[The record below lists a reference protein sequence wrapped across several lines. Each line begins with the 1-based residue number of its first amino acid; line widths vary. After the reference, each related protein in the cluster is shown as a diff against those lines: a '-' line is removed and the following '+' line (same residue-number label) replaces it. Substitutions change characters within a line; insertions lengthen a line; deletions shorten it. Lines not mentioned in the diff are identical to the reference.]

1 MKAVAVDVHYNA
13 GLGSNPSFVKSLKD
27 GDYPAALKNTLD
39 IVGVTKDG
47 TQYTSSGLAKRRAS
61 IYNVGAAGL
70 GLPLITDTLTT
81 KKDGGSKSQVS
92 YFVGDG
98 KDVLLSLNLN
108 KPLAT
113 DSTEGWKNPVDYGF
127 KADNVVSADR
137 LTPQQMEKAVKPN
150 SSILDKIK
158 RGIESVIPSAQAAE
172 YEFNPERDPNSQMYS
187 LNPEADPLYKYSRPS
202 SASAIGMLGNLYTDK
217 VRSDRLDAMG
227 EVVSPPLAE
236 IPQRYSF
243 EEQQAMS
250 DLMSGVGADYTP
262 TPIRGTIPKIAYNVS
277 SNDSPPKVNYQVT
290 PSKENYMTMEDLLM
304 DRGLMKNPLLLDDA
318 DAERMWRQ
326 F

>member
-1 MKAVAVDVHYNA
+1 MATELNLDKFVDKIIANAEGTYAHTDSANIPTEAYGLTEAATKNFKPPKGANESDRDFAKRVIKDKYVKEVKNKLGDDAWNKMPEAMKAVAVDVHYNA
-13 GLGSNPSFVKSLKD
+13 GLGGNPSFVKSLKD

-70 GLPLITDTLTT
+70 GLPLITDTLAT

-98 KDVLLSLNLN
+98 KDVLFSLDLN

-127 KADNVVSADR
+127 KTDNVVPADR
-137 LTPQQMEKAVKPN
+137 LTPQQMEQNVVK
-150 SSILDKIK
+150 SSPLPVQMSPFDL
-158 RGIESVIPSAQAAE
+158 RNYQA
-172 YEFNPERDPNSQMYS
+172 ERDVRNYS
-187 LNPEADPLYKYSRPS
+187 GMEPGIQEAL
-202 SASAIGMLGNLYTDK
+202 
-217 VRSDRLDAMG
+217 AMQ
-227 EVVSPPLAE
+227 E
-236 IPQRYSF
+236 PQY
-243 EEQQAMS
+243 A
-250 DLMSGVGADYTP
+250 
-262 TPIRGTIPKIAYNVS
+262 
-277 SNDSPPKVNYQVT
+277 
-290 PSKENYMTMEDLLM
+290 TMEDLLM
-304 DRGLMKNPLLLDDA
+304 DKDLMKNPLLLDKQ
-318 DAERMWRQ
+318 DAETMWRQ